1 MEIQK
6 RTIEA
11 MTGGLDFP
19 EFWITAALI
28 GLIPAALANSKG
40 RNFFAWWVYG
50 TLLFIIALI
59 HALVLKNANKKK

>member
-1 MEIQK
+1 M
-6 RTIEA
+6 
-11 MTGGLDFP
+11 MGGLDLP

-50 TLLFIIALI
+50 TLLFIVALI
-59 HALVLKNANKKK
+59 HAFVLDKIDKKK